1 MRRLIGTIAAILT
14 GSASVATA
22 CGFHNYVPQPTLVDR
37 LIDSEHIVLARQ
49 DPENPFRYKV
59 MTALEG
65 GADNV
70 HLPHLVDSVSRRR
83 LTVDP
88 DAHVLFAR
96 EGAYGPWQRVAFID
110 DEMRPVLNTVVTQLS
125 EWQLGEDQ
133 NRFQTFAAYLNHPD
147 KRVRTLA
154 LRELDRADYGFLIS
168 NKIPIDKDQILAEF
182 NIPEQRELRAI
193 RVLLLG
199 LAGGDGIRDRLEQG
213 LDAAIDYENSLTGA
227 YATAL
232 IELDGPD
239 RASTLA
245 QRYLTDP
252 KVPEASKEALIEAL
266 ALHSQYGDAQMNS
279 VVADVVADILRQAP
293 QLAPAVAR
301 QFGARQVWSQ
311 RDALATLVRDGSLN
325 SPLDVLAI
333 SQYVA
338 VAGDLTGSINLIEGE
353 NSDNGV
359 FE

>member
-1 MRRLIGTIAAILT
+1 MSRLFGMIVAILA
-14 GSASVATA
+14 GSSLAATA

-49 DPENPFRYKV
+49 NPENPFRYKV
-59 MTALEG
+59 TTALEG
-65 GADNV
+65 SADNV
-70 HLPHLVDSVSRRR
+70 NLPHLVDSVSRRR

-133 NRFQTFAAYLNHPD
+133 NRFQTFAAYLTHPD

-168 NKIPIDKDQILAEF
+168 NKIPIDKAQILAEF
-182 NIPEQRELRAI
+182 NNPQQRDLRAI

-199 LAGGDGIRDRLEQG
+199 LAGGDGVHGRLEQG
-213 LDAAIDYENSLTGA
+213 LDAAISFENSLTGA

-239 RASTLA
+239 RATTLA
-245 QRYLTDP
+245 RQYLTDP
-252 KVPEASKEALIEAL
+252 EVPEASKEALIEAL
-266 ALHSQYGDAQMNS
+266 ALHSQYGDTQMNS
-279 VVADVVADILRQAP
+279 AVADVVADILRQAP

-311 RDALATLVRDGSLN
+311 RDALATLVRDGSMK

-338 VAGDLTGSINLIEGE
+338 VADDLTGSINLIEGE
-353 NSDNGV
+353 SSENGV